1 MFSMVW
7 LNKKY
12 SYIAAVRL
20 NPGGE
25 VEGFAGNGNSLR
37 GREEQKALNDISRNV
52 DTDSQIIME

>member
-12 SYIAAVRL
+12 SCIAAVRL
-20 NPGGE
+20 NPGE

-37 GREEQKALNDISRNV
+37 SREEQKALNDISRNV